1 MWQRV
6 QRSALR
12 VGAALELTFRLDEV
26 CIANGAGKVIMVKW
40 MKSMIVMVLVVIN
53 VRVLV

>member
-26 CIANGAGKVIMVKW
+26 CIANGAGKMIMVKW